1 MNADRRT
8 LLVALLVSTGML
20 LSSLAR
26 AQAGAPA
33 PVFPPSVGQLIA
45 GAKKQVKTITM
56 DEFRA
61 ALDRKEP
68 GLIIDVRE
76 EDEYLNGFVPGA
88 INIPRG
94 VIEFRIWKRVG
105 YPDAPEMNKRLTLYC
120 ATGGRCALA
129 AKSLQDLGFNNV
141 VSVDMLFGDWVN
153 AGHPVT
159 KPATK

>member
-33 PVFPPSVGQLIA
+33 PAFPPSVGQLIA
-45 GAKKQVKTITM
+45 EAKKQVKTITM
-56 DEFRA
+56 DEFRV
-61 ALDRKEP
+61 ALDRKET

-76 EDEYLNGFVPGA
+76 EDEYVNGFVPGA

-105 YPDAPEMNKRLTLYC
+105 FPDALEMNKRLTLYC

-129 AKSLQDLGFNNV
+129 AKSLQDLGFNNA
-141 VSVDMLFGDWVN
+141 VSVDMMFADWVN

-159 KPATK
+159 KPAKK